1 MKYVSTRDRMRTYTA
16 AEAIV
21 KGISD
26 DGGLI
31 VPSSFPVLDD
41 GKLDALKEMD
51 YPERAASVLAE
62 YLDGFSY
69 EELLDYARK
78 AYSRFDGDDP
88 CPLVKVDDGLY
99 MLELWHGPTFAFK
112 DMALTLLPHLM
123 VASKRKLGDDSRT
136 LILVAT
142 SGDTGK
148 AALEGFRDVEGTEII
163 VFYPADGVSAM
174 QKRQMVTQQGSNV
187 HVAGIKGNF
196 DDAQTAVKRVFTD
209 PEVIAKLK
217 AHGIEMSSANSI
229 NWGRLAP
236 QIAYYISAYCDLLN
250 SGEITKGEKV
260 NFVVPTGNFGNIL
273 AGYYAYKMGLPV
285 NKLIVAS
292 NANNIL
298 SDFFSKGE
306 YDINRKFFK
315 TMSPSMDILVSSNLE
330 RLIFEATGRDSAKVR
345 RLYDDLK
352 NKGRFELELDAHD
365 FDVFEAGWADEDET
379 KETIHN
385 FFDLDDYVLDPHTAV
400 AVSVYSDYADETD
413 DATPTVIV
421 STASPY
427 KFACDVYN
435 AVADAREK
443 DTDKAVM
450 KLSMFTAA
458 ECPDGIL
465 ALNSLPV
472 RHTKVI
478 PRDGVKQAVYDFVL
492 GDGEGSAEADK
503 E

>member
-31 VPSSFPVLDD
+31 VPSSFPVLDEA
-41 GKLDALKEMD
+41 KFDALLGMD
-51 YPERAASVLAE
+51 YPERAASVLSE
-62 YLDGFSY
+62 YLDGFSF
-69 EELLDYARK
+69 EELHDYANR

-88 CPLVKVDDGLY
+88 CPLVKVDDGLF
-99 MLELWHGPTFAFK
+99 MLELWHGPTYAFK
-112 DMALTLLPHLM
+112 DMALTLLPYLM
-123 VASKRKLGDDSRT
+123 VASKRKLGDESKT

-148 AALEGFRDVEGTEII
+148 AALEGFRDVEGTEIV
-163 VFYPADGVSAM
+163 VFYPVDGVSAM
-174 QKRQMVTQQGSNV
+174 QKRQMITQQGENV

-209 PEVIAKLK
+209 AEVIAKLK
-217 AHGIEMSSANSI
+217 EHGIEMSSANSI

-236 QIAYYISAYCDLLN
+236 QIAYYISAYCDLVN
-250 SGEITKGEKV
+250 AGEISRGEKI

-273 AGYYAYKMGLPV
+273 AGYYAYRMGLPV
-285 NKLIVAS
+285 HKLIVAS

-298 SDFFSKGE
+298 SDFFNTGK
-306 YDINRKFFK
+306 YDVNRKFFK

-330 RLIFEATGRDSAKVR
+330 RLIFEVTGRDSAKVR
-345 RLYDDLK
+345 KIYEDLK
-352 NKGRFELELDAHD
+352 KDGRFELDMSELDL
-365 FDVFEAGWADEDET
+365 DVFEAGWADEEDTREAMF
-379 KETIHN
+379 N
-385 FFDLDDYVLDPHTAV
+385 FFDLDDVVLDPHTAV
-400 AVSVYSDYADETD
+400 AASVYSEYADETED
-413 DATPTVIV
+413 ETTSVIV

-435 AVADAREK
+435 AIAGAKEK
-443 DTDKAVM
+443 DPDKAVM
-450 KLSMFTAA
+450 KLHAFTAA

-472 RHTKVI
+472 RHTSVI
-478 PRDGVKQAVYDFVL
+478 ERDGVKQAVYDFVL
-492 GDGEGSAEADK
+492 GEEK
-503 E
+503 

>member
-1 MKYVSTRDRMRTYTA
+1 MKYVSTRDRMRTYSA

-31 VPSSFPVLDD
+31 VPSSFPILNEE
-41 GKLDALKEMD
+41 KLDALCTMD
-51 YPERAASVLAE
+51 YPERAATVLKD
-62 YLDGFSY
+62 YLDEFSY

-88 CPLVKVDDGLY
+88 CPLVKVDDGLFV
-99 MLELWHGPTFAFK
+99 LELWHGPTYAFK

-123 VASKRKLGDDSRT
+123 VASKKKLGDESRT

-174 QKRQMVTQQGSNV
+174 QKRQMLTQQGGNV

-209 PEVIAKLK
+209 PEVIEKLRS
-217 AHGIEMSSANSI
+217 HGIEMSSANSI

-236 QIAYYISAYCDLLN
+236 QIAYYVSAYCDLLN
-250 SGEITKGEKV
+250 AGEIEKGEKI

-273 AGYYAYKMGLPV
+273 AGYYAYRMGIPV
-285 NKLIVAS
+285 HKLIVAS

-298 SDFFSKGE
+298 TDFFGTGK
-306 YDINRKFFK
+306 YDVNRKFFK

-345 RLYDDLK
+345 KIYDDLK
-352 NKGRFELELDAHD
+352 TYGKFELNLEELNLDI
-365 FDVFEAGWADEDET
+365 FEAGWADEDET
-379 KETIHN
+379 KEAIAT
-385 FFDLDDYVLDPHTAV
+385 FFDLDDYVLDTHTAV
-400 AVSVYSDYADETD
+400 AVSVYNEYQAETEDET
-413 DATPTVIV
+413 TTVVV

-435 AVADAREK
+435 AVAGAHEK
-443 DTDKAVM
+443 DPDKAVM
-450 KLSMFTAA
+450 KLHAFTAA

-472 RHTKVI
+472 RHNTVI
-478 PRDGVKQAVYDFVL
+478 ERDGVKQAVYDFVL
-492 GDGEGSAEADK
+492 GK
-503 E
+503 EE

>member
-1 MKYVSTRDRMRTYTA
+1 MKYVSTRDRMRTYSA

-31 VPSSFPVLDD
+31 VPSSFPILNDE
-41 GKLDALKEMD
+41 KLDALCAMD
-51 YPERAASVLAE
+51 YPERAASVLKE
-62 YLDGFSY
+62 YLDEFSY

-88 CPLVKVDDGLY
+88 CPLVKVEDGLFV
-99 MLELWHGPTFAFK
+99 LELWHGPTYAFK
-112 DMALTLLPHLM
+112 DMALTLLPYLM
-123 VASKRKLGDDSRT
+123 VASKKKLGDGSRT

-163 VFYPADGVSAM
+163 VFYPEGGVSAM
-174 QKRQMVTQQGSNV
+174 QKRQMVTQHGANV
-187 HVAGIKGNF
+187 HVAGIRGNF
-196 DDAQTAVKRVFTD
+196 DDAQTAVKSVFTD
-209 PEVIAKLK
+209 PEVIEKLK

-236 QIAYYISAYCDLLN
+236 QIAYYVSAYCDLLT
-250 SGEITKGEKV
+250 SGEIERGEKV

-273 AGYYAYKMGLPV
+273 AGYYAYRMGIPV
-285 NKLIVAS
+285 HKLIVAS

-298 SDFFSKGE
+298 TDFFNTGE
-306 YDINRKFFK
+306 YDVRRKFFK

-330 RLIFEATGRDSAKVR
+330 RLIFEVTGRDSSKVR
-345 RLYDDLK
+345 KIYDDLK
-352 NKGRFELELDAHD
+352 KYGKFELDLDELDLG
-365 FDVFEAGWADEDET
+365 VFEAGWADEDET
-379 KETIHN
+379 REAIAT
-385 FFDLDDYVLDPHTAV
+385 FFDLDDYVLDTHTAV
-400 AVSVYSDYADETD
+400 AVSVYNEYQAETED
-413 DATPTVIV
+413 TTTSVIV

-435 AVADAREK
+435 AVADAHEK
-443 DTDKAVM
+443 DPDKAVM
-450 KLSMFTAA
+450 KLHAFTAA

-472 RHTKVI
+472 RHKTVI
-478 PRDGVKQAVYDFVL
+478 SRDGVKQAVYDFVL
-492 GDGEGSAEADK
+492 GADK

>member
-1 MKYVSTRDRMRTYTA
+1 MKYVSTRDRMRMYTA

-31 VPSSFPVLDD
+31 VPSSFPVLNEA
-41 GKLDALKEMD
+41 KFDALLGMD
-51 YPERAASVLAE
+51 YPERVASILAD
-62 YLDGFSY
+62 YLDDFSF
-69 EELLDYARK
+69 EELLGYANK
-78 AYSRFDGDDP
+78 AYSRFDGDP
-88 CPLVKVDDGLY
+88 CPVVKVDDGLY
-99 MLELWHGPTFAFK
+99 MLELWHGPTCAFK

-123 VASKRKLGDDSRT
+123 VASKRKLGDDCRT

-163 VFYPADGVSAM
+163 VFYPVDGVSAM
-174 QKRQMVTQQGSNV
+174 QKRQMITQRGKNV

-196 DDAQTAVKRVFTD
+196 DDAQTAVKKVFTD
-209 PEVIAKLK
+209 PDAVARLK
-217 AHGIEMSSANSI
+217 ARGIEMSSANSI

-236 QIAYYISAYCDLLN
+236 QIAYYVSAYCDLVN
-250 SGEITKGEKV
+250 AGEIEQGERI

-273 AGYYAYKMGLPV
+273 AGYYAYRMGLPV
-285 NKLIVAS
+285 HKLIVAS

-298 SDFFSKGE
+298 TDFFNTGE
-306 YDINRKFFK
+306 YDVRRKFFK

-330 RLIFEATGRDSAKVR
+330 RLIFEVTGRDSAKVR
-345 RLYDDLK
+345 KIYDDLK
-352 NKGRFELELDAHD
+352 ANGRFELDLEEMDLS
-365 FDVFEAGWADEDET
+365 VFEAGWADEDET
-379 KETIHN
+379 RETIAT
-385 FFDLDDYVLDPHTAV
+385 FFDLEEGYVLDPHTAV
-400 AVSVYSDYADETD
+400 AVSVYNEYSAETED
-413 DATPTVIV
+413 MTPAVIV

-435 AVADAREK
+435 AVAGAHEK
-443 DTDKAVM
+443 DPDKAVM
-450 KLSMFTAA
+450 KLHTFTAA

-472 RHTKVI
+472 RHASVI

-492 GDGEGSAEADK
+492 GERK
-503 E
+503 

>member
-1 MKYVSTRDRMRTYTA
+1 
-16 AEAIV
+16 
-21 KGISD
+21 
-26 DGGLI
+26 
-31 VPSSFPVLDD
+31 
-41 GKLDALKEMD
+41 MD
-51 YPERAASVLAE
+51 YPERAASVLHE
-62 YLDGFSY
+62 YLDEFSF
-69 EELLDYARK
+69 EELLDYANK
-78 AYSRFDGDDP
+78 AYSRFEGDDP

-99 MLELWHGPTFAFK
+99 MLELWHGPTYAFK

-123 VASKRKLGDDSRT
+123 VASKRKLGDASRT

-174 QKRQMVTQQGSNV
+174 QKRQMVTQQGENV

-196 DDAQTAVKRVFTD
+196 DDAQTAVKAVFTD
-209 PEVIAKLK
+209 PEVIARLK
-217 AHGIEMSSANSI
+217 EHGIEMSSANSI

-236 QIAYYISAYCDLLN
+236 QIAYYISAYCDLVN
-250 SGEITKGEKV
+250 SEEIKRGDKV

-273 AGYYAYKMGLPV
+273 AGYYAYRMGLPV
-285 NKLIVAS
+285 HKLIVAS

-298 SDFFSKGE
+298 TDFFNTGE
-306 YDINRKFFK
+306 YDVRRKFFK

-330 RLIFEATGRDSAKVR
+330 RLIFEVTGRDSAKVR
-345 RLYDDLK
+345 KIYDDLK
-352 NKGRFELELDAHD
+352 ANGRFELDLEEMDLS
-365 FDVFEAGWADEDET
+365 VFEAGWADEDET
-379 KETIHN
+379 RETIAT
-385 FFDLDDYVLDPHTAV
+385 FFDLEEGYVLDPHTAV
-400 AVSVYSDYADETD
+400 AVSVYNEYSAETED
-413 DATPTVIV
+413 MTPTVIV

-435 AVADAREK
+435 AVAGAHEK
-443 DTDKAVM
+443 DPDKAVM
-450 KLSMFTAA
+450 KLHTFTAA

-472 RHTKVI
+472 RHASVI

-492 GDGEGSAEADK
+492 GERK
-503 E
+503 